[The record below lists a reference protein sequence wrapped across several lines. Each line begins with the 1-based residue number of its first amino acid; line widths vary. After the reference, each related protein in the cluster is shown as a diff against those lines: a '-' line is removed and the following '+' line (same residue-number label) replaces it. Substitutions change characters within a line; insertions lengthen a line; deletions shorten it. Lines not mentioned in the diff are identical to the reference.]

1 MINWPGGGFLR
12 LRSDMRL
19 LLALITASAVLLGLC
34 FGSFGARVQTVRID
48 NAKIEDERGLVA
60 LDQALRTIANPFTVV
75 CVAARP
81 GDEDDGTLAYLRK
94 KLGARTV
101 MLFATRGESENSSRV
116 AEMDAELGAVHTRE
130 ALEAARIAGS
140 DVLFLNL
147 HDPGY
152 SRSADEAIS
161 IWNHDEALRRLVRA
175 YRSLRPDV
183 IITRHNPKVG
193 EGVEQAAARLA
204 LEAFASTADAKV
216 APEADLEAWR
226 VSRFFQRAD
235 ENNLDVSINL
245 NEYDSVRGRS
255 YAQIGLAAHQRFA
268 SRGSNLDRLTPDR
281 EKSIFKLVASAS
293 DEKLKRDAG
302 LLDGIALPEKIT
314 TSIAPPR
321 VGGSSLVESL
331 ASGERLVDALIEKL
345 IEKRAEGTPAA
356 LHERYGSQFVRVIR
370 FTTALEQAIALALG
384 LNLDVTVSDSVVVLG
399 QKLTARV
406 TLRNGGVRAFPIVLS
421 GPERLSPS
429 DKSSAS
435 KDSDV
440 LGLGSGGVVSQEFE
454 YDVAKEM
461 AVTVP
466 ASVHLYDED
475 YYAIGSSL
483 PGTQPAEPFGNRL
496 VFSAEVGMGQISI
509 RLATLARFDVAPPIE
524 ILTIPFA
531 TLKDWSKPR
540 DFEFPVRVRNRTPGS
555 LAGALWV
562 VPLALTQDD
571 YEPVHIA
578 FGREDQ
584 EIIVRLKLRL
594 PILKPP
600 LAPDVLLEFR
610 PEKPAPPNP
619 LGIAKIVAKL
629 IDFEVAEDLKVGYIS
644 GKNDWLALALTEMG
658 VTHQA
663 IKIDE
668 ISSIEHGNTANLAT
682 QSRPDCRDLS
692 GFDAIVIDE
701 GAYLSH
707 PELILQNRCL
717 FRYARQGGNLIV
729 LSQQPDD
736 LNLMLSGVQFAPY
749 PITLSRNRLAV
760 ETARVKI
767 LDPEN
772 LILTKPNQITS
783 KDFEG
788 WTVERAVNVPSLWA
802 GEFTPL
808 LESSDAG
815 EEPTRGALL
824 VARYGEGTYINT
836 SLTLRRQL
844 LAGNSGAY
852 RLFANLL
859 SFAKTSKAPKPQ

>member
-1 MINWPGGGFLR
+1 MIRWPSRSHLR

-19 LLALITASAVLLGLC
+19 PLALITASAVLLSLC
-34 FGSFGARVQTVRID
+34 FDPFKGSAQTVRID
-48 NAKIEDERGLVA
+48 NTKIEDERGLVA
-60 LDQALRTIANPFTVV
+60 LDQALRTITNPFTVV

-116 AEMDAELGAVHTRE
+116 AELDAGLGAVHTRE
-130 ALEAARIAGS
+130 ALEAARITGS

-161 IWNHDEALRRLVRA
+161 IWNHDDALRRFVRA

-183 IITRHNPKVG
+183 IITGHNTKLV
-193 EGVEQAAARLA
+193 EGVEQAVARLA
-204 LEAFASTADAKV
+204 REAFAAAADAKV
-216 APEADLEAWR
+216 APQADLEAWR
-226 VSRFFQRAD
+226 AGRFFQRTD
-235 ENNLDVSINL
+235 ENNADVSINL
-245 NEYDSVRGRS
+245 NEYDSIRGRS

-268 SRGSNLDRLTPDR
+268 SRGANFDRLTADR
-281 EKSIFKLVASAS
+281 EKSFFKLIASAF

-302 LLDGIALPEKIT
+302 LLDGITLPEKIS
-314 TSIAPPR
+314 TSIAPPHL
-321 VGGSSLVESL
+321 GASTLVESL
-331 ASGERLVDALIEKL
+331 TSGERLVDALIEKL
-345 IEKRAEGTPAA
+345 IEKRAEGTPAE
-356 LHERYGSQFVRVIR
+356 LHERYGAQFVRVIR
-370 FTTALEQAIALALG
+370 FTAALEQAIALALG
-384 LNLDVTVSDSVVVLG
+384 LNLDVTVSDSVVVPG
-399 QKLTARV
+399 QKLIVRV
-406 TLRNGGVRAFPIVLS
+406 TLRNGGVRAFPILLS

-429 DKSSAS
+429 DKSS
-435 KDSDV
+435 KDSEV
-440 LGLGSGGVVSQEFE
+440 LGLGSGGLASQEFE
-454 YDVAKEM
+454 YDVAKET
-461 AVTVP
+461 AATLP
-466 ASVHLYDED
+466 AEVHLYDED

-483 PGTQPAEPFGNRL
+483 PGTQPPEPFGNRL
-496 VFSAEVGMGQISI
+496 VFSAEVGMGQVSI
-509 RLATLARFDVAPPIE
+509 RLAALARFDVAPPVE
-524 ILTIPFA
+524 ISTIPFA
-531 TLKDWSKPR
+531 TLRDWSKPR
-540 DFEFPVRVRNRTPGS
+540 DFEFPVRLRNRTPGS

-619 LGIAKIVAKL
+619 LGSAKIAAKL
-629 IDFEVAEDLKVGYIS
+629 IDFEIADDLKAGHIA
-644 GKNDWLALALTEMG
+644 GKDDWLALALTEMG

-668 ISSIEHGNTANLAT
+668 ISSIEHGTTANLAT

-701 GAYLSH
+701 DAYLAH
-707 PELILQNRCL
+707 PNLILQNRCL

-767 LDPEN
+767 LDAEN
-772 LILTKPNQITS
+772 LILAKPNQITS

-788 WTVERAVNVPSLWA
+788 WTVERAVNVASVWA
-802 GEFTPL
+802 GDYTPL

-859 SFAKTSKAPKPQ
+859 SFSKTSKAPKPQ

>member
-1 MINWPGGGFLR
+1 MF
-12 LRSDMRL
+12 
-19 LLALITASAVLLGLC
+19 TASAVLLSLC
-34 FGSFGARVQTVRID
+34 FGPFKGSAQTTRVET
-48 NAKIEDERGLVA
+48 AKIEDERGLVA
-60 LDQALRTIANPFTVV
+60 LDQALRTITNPFTVV

-81 GDEDDGTLAYLRK
+81 GDEDDGALAYLRK
-94 KLGARTV
+94 RLGARTV
-101 MLFATRGESENSSRV
+101 IVFATRGESENSSRV

-130 ALEAARIAGS
+130 ALEAARITGS

-161 IWNHDEALRRLVRA
+161 IWNHDDALRRFVRA

-183 IITRHNPKVG
+183 IITRHNSKSG
-193 EGVEQAAARLA
+193 EGVEQAVARLA
-204 LEAFASTADAKV
+204 LEAFAAAAKV

-226 VSRFFQRAD
+226 VSRFFQPAD
-235 ENNLDVSINL
+235 ENDYDVSINL
-245 NEYDSVRGRS
+245 KEYDSIRGRS
-255 YAQIGLAAHQRFA
+255 YAQMGLAAHQRFA
-268 SRGSNLDRLTPDR
+268 SRGSNLDRLTADR
-281 EKSIFKLVASAS
+281 EKNFFKLVASTS

-302 LLDGIALPEKIT
+302 LLDGISLPDRISA
-314 TSIAPPR
+314 SIAPPHL
-321 VGGSSLVESL
+321 GASTLVESL
-331 ASGERLVDALIEKL
+331 SSGERLVDALIEKL
-345 IEKRAEGTPAA
+345 IEKRAEGTSAA
-356 LHERYGSQFVRVIR
+356 LHERYGAQFVRVIR

-384 LNLDVTVSDSVVVLG
+384 LNLDVTVSDPIVVPG
-399 QKLTARV
+399 QKLVARV
-406 TLRNGGVRAFPIVLS
+406 TLRNGGVRAFPIALS
-421 GPERLSPS
+421 GPERLSLS
-429 DKSSAS
+429 DKNTAS

-454 YDVAKEM
+454 YDVAKDM
-461 AVTVP
+461 PRTLP
-466 ASVHLYDED
+466 AEAHLHDED

-483 PGTQPAEPFGNRL
+483 PGSQPPEPFGNRL
-496 VFSAEVGMGQISI
+496 VFSAEVGIGQVSI
-509 RLATLARFDVAPPIE
+509 RLAALARFDVAPPIE
-524 ILTIPFA
+524 ISTIPFA

-540 DFEFPVRVRNRTPGS
+540 DFEFPVRLRNRTPGS
-555 LAGALWV
+555 LTGALWV

-578 FGREDQ
+578 FSREDQ

-610 PEKPAPPNP
+610 PEKPAPPDP
-619 LGIAKIVAKL
+619 LGAAKILAKL
-629 IDFEVAEDLKVGYIS
+629 IDFEVAEDLKVGYIA

-658 VTHQA
+658 VTHGA
-663 IKIDE
+663 IRIEE
-668 ISSIEHGNTANLAT
+668 ISSIEHGNAANLAA
-682 QSRPDCRDLS
+682 QLRPDCRDLS

-701 GAYLSH
+701 DAYLAH

-729 LSQQPDD
+729 LSQQSDD
-736 LNLMLSGVQFAPY
+736 LNLAVSGVQFAPY
-749 PITLSRNRLAV
+749 PIKLSRNRLAV

-767 LDPEN
+767 LDAEN

-788 WTVERAVNVPSLWA
+788 WTVDRAVNVPSGWA
-802 GEFTPL
+802 GDYTPL

-815 EEPTRGALL
+815 EDPTRGALL

-844 LAGNSGAY
+844 LAGNAGAY

-859 SFAKTSKAPKPQ
+859 SLSKTSKAPKPQ

>member
-1 MINWPGGGFLR
+1 
-12 LRSDMRL
+12 MRFPL
-19 LLALITASAVLLGLC
+19 TLITASAVLLGLC
-34 FGSFGARVQTVRID
+34 PGSFGAQAGTARVES
-48 NAKIEDERGLVA
+48 AKVEDERGLVA
-60 LDQALRTIANPFTVV
+60 LDQALRTITNPFTVV
-75 CVAARP
+75 CIAARP

-94 KLGARTV
+94 RLGARTV
-101 MLFATRGESENSSRV
+101 IVFATRGESESSSRV
-116 AEMDAELGAVHTRE
+116 PEMDAELGAVHTRE
-130 ALEAARIAGS
+130 ALEAARITGS

-161 IWNHDEALRRLVRA
+161 IWNHDDALRRFVRA

-183 IITRHNPKVG
+183 IITGHNSKSG
-193 EGVEQAAARLA
+193 EGVAQAVARLA
-204 LEAFASTADAKV
+204 LEAFTAAADAKV

-235 ENNLDVSINL
+235 ENNYDVSLNL
-245 NEYDSVRGRS
+245 SEYDSVRGRS
-255 YAQIGLAAHQRFA
+255 YAQIGLAAHQHFA
-268 SRGSNLDRLTPDR
+268 SRGVNLDRLTADR
-281 EKSIFKLVASAS
+281 EKSFFKLIASTS

-302 LLDGIALPEKIT
+302 LLDGITLPERISA
-314 TSIAPPR
+314 SIAPPR
-321 VGGSSLVESL
+321 LGASTLVESL

-356 LHERYGSQFVRVIR
+356 LHERYGAQFVRVIR
-370 FTTALEQAIALALG
+370 FTTALQQAIALALG
-384 LNLDVTVSDSVVVLG
+384 LNLEVTVSDPIVVPG
-399 QKLTARV
+399 QKLAARM
-406 TLRNGGVRAFPIVLS
+406 TLRNGGVRAFPIVFS
-421 GPERLSPS
+421 GPERLSSS
-429 DKSSAS
+429 DKSAAP
-435 KDSDV
+435 KDSEV
-440 LGLGSGGVVSQEFE
+440 MGLGSGGLVSQEFE
-454 YDVAKEM
+454 YLVAKDAAATLPSE
-461 AVTVP
+461 A
-466 ASVHLYDED
+466 HLYDED

-483 PGTQPAEPFGNRL
+483 PGTQPPEPFGDRL
-496 VFSAEVGMGQISI
+496 VFSAEVGIGQVSI
-509 RLATLARFDVAPPIE
+509 RLAALARFDVAPPIE
-524 ILTIPFA
+524 ISTIPFA

-540 DFEFPVRVRNRTPGS
+540 DFDFPVRVRNRTAGS

-584 EIIVRLKLRL
+584 EILVRLKLRL

-610 PEKPAPPNP
+610 PEKPAPPDA
-619 LGIAKIVAKL
+619 LGAAKIMIRL
-629 IDFEVAEDLKVGYIS
+629 IDYEVADDLNVGYIA
-644 GKNDWLALALTEMG
+644 GKNDWLALAFTEMH
-658 VTHQA
+658 VTSQP
-663 IKIDE
+663 IRIE
-668 ISSIEHGNTANLAT
+668 NISSIEHGNAANLAT

-692 GFDAIVIDE
+692 GFDVIVIDE
-701 GAYLSH
+701 DAYLSQ

-729 LSQQPDD
+729 LSQQSDD

-749 PITLSRNRLAV
+749 PIKLSRNRLAV
-760 ETARVKI
+760 ETARVRI
-767 LDPEN
+767 LDAEN
-772 LILTKPNQITS
+772 LFLTKPNQITP

-788 WTVERAVNVPSLWA
+788 WTVDRAVNVPSGWA
-802 GEFTPL
+802 GEYTPL

-844 LAGNSGAY
+844 LAGNAGAY

-859 SFAKTSKAPKPQ
+859 SLSKTSKAPKPQ